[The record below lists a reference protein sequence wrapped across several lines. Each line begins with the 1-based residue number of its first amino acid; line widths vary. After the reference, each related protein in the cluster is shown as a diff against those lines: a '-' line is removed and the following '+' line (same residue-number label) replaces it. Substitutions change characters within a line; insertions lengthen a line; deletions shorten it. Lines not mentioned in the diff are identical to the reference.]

1 VSAHS
6 SYTSL
11 CWLVWTAFHSSG
23 CHISS
28 VRSDGLY
35 PDSFFLSGC
44 LEPLFHCW
52 VPFPCI
58 HLLLLSVSFILMHI
72 PQSHN
77 HRYTVSHDV
86 LRLCVVSIFCM
97 SYLVCDAFQDAW
109 CVLSY
114 FGNFHCVDVS
124 HSETI
129 EVTLP
134 HLFLMHRF
142 YSISL
147 WWLFFSPG
155 TCSIDAVPD
164 YVPPSFSMSSASVL
178 LLYRKS
184 SSTLSWHHTVSTL

>member
-1 VSAHS
+1 M
-6 SYTSL
+6 
-11 CWLVWTAFHSSG
+11 
-23 CHISS
+23 
-28 VRSDGLY
+28 RSDGLY

-44 LEPLFHCW
+44 LEPLFRPR
-52 VPFPCI
+52 VPLPCI
-58 HLLLLSVSFILMHI
+58 CLLPLSVSFILRHI

-77 HRYTVSHDV
+77 HSYIVSHNV
-86 LRLCVVSIFCM
+86 LRLCVVCIFCM
-97 SYLVCDAFQDAW
+97 SYLVCNAFQDAW

-114 FGNFHCVDVS
+114 FGTFRCVDAS

-129 EVTLP
+129 EVELP

-164 YVPPSFSMSSASVL
+164 YSTSISSMSSASVL
-178 LLYRKS
+178 SPQFAPFRQTLLFYFVRLGILS
-184 SSTLSWHHTVSTL
+184 SCSTFR